1 MQKVSSDYVESM
13 KSIGRNHGYI
23 RITLGIVNSEAQEN
37 IRVSDETELVY
48 FSDTI
53 VEQGLEVTQPYV
65 TCEENWSKVDGSMYF
80 LPAESEGNVYYEN
93 GLVSKDLN
101 GAIVFDFG
109 GEAYDVV
116 GFTIDFGENY
126 PVDFVISNGTDI
138 LEFENNDTR
147 YFSTDR
153 GLHNM
158 SNLVILPTRMV
169 NGDGRLRIYSLS
181 MGVSNTFTNEN
192 TISYSETTYVS
203 PIAETL
209 PSTDVSFSVAN
220 YENYY
225 NPDNPE
231 SVMAFFE
238 VGQEVKVQFG
248 YDTHDDGEIEWLPE
262 TVTHLKTWRATDSDA
277 SFTATDSFDNVQSTY
292 YKGKY
297 NSEGITLYDLAE
309 EVFADAGIEDYTI
322 DKVLN
327 DIVVYNPL
335 PPVPHTQALQIIANA
350 GRCTL
355 REDRTG
361 KIFIEGTFIPDYS
374 LTCNGET
381 EYSRVANVG
390 FNTPKRAYA
399 IESQD
404 FSLLSDDYMGYM
416 GEVDL
421 TQVGYTSSEI
431 SDGNGN
437 FSTNPIVTLE
447 LETSY
452 APSGLNIQ
460 FRNVAPQEFTITTYL
475 YGEQVDTFTVENPD
489 YSYKFTDAF
498 NEFDVMAIEF
508 TKGHPNSRVTIDY
521 IGFGSFADYT
531 IERNQIKSSPV
542 TTRIDKIK
550 NIVVSS
556 FNYKDSPDN
565 IKSLVTTTI
574 TNATENNYTF
584 HFSNPSYGFEV
595 NVAEGTA
602 DTEIIESGC
611 YEIIVR
617 LSNIESTDVKLDI
630 KGYEYDVDEQLINV
644 THNANGIEKSW
655 SNPLI
660 STVGHAE
667 LIESWLSDYYLG
679 DVEYDITWRGD
690 PRLDADDLIN
700 LELKTGKIA
709 NVRAY
714 QNTLTFGG
722 AWSGDIRAKTVY
734 QSNSGAK
741 TKIVP
746 PTITSNLTYNGS
758 EQTATVSPYDPA
770 MVSVTGI
777 TGTNA
782 GEYTATIH
790 LIDSEHYKWSDG
802 TFSDRYVTW
811 TIKKQTLTVPNVTSN
826 LTYTGSQQTATVSS
840 YDSTKISVTGI
851 TGTNAGTYTATK
863 SLRDTSNYA
872 WSDNTTEAKTQD
884 WTIGKATGY
893 ITVSKSRISLSIAT
907 QTDSLT
913 VNSYSGASYSYSTSG
928 STSAINVSK
937 SGDTF
942 TFSDTTNTVGTVTL
956 TLTTPATDNYNAYS
970 RTITATYTAYSV
982 PSWSTGTDAELAQA
996 IQLHKDGVI
1005 NLYNYW
1011 NVGDERDVQ
1020 LSAISATPAQPA
1032 QTVTWVIMDQ
1042 GGIEGDGLF
1051 VAGMKNCLTNTVDMW
1066 SQVSPDG
1073 WDISALRE
1081 WANYATDSFKN
1092 ALPSTFASLFIL
1104 VQNTSERSG
1113 GVDYK
1118 YVGDY
1123 FALFAEKQLF
1133 GTNIRANPNYETT
1146 LSQFAYYAQDANRIK
1161 KKLGNSAS
1169 SYSAYWQRSASTTA
1183 GNWCIVNTSGGSSYY
1198 ANTSSGNFGIALF
1211 GVIG

>member
-37 IRVSDETELVY
+37 IRVSGDTELVY
-48 FSDTI
+48 FSDTE
-53 VEQGLEVTQPYV
+53 VEQGLDVTQPYA
-65 TCEENWSKVDGSMYF
+65 TCEENWSKLDGTMYF
-80 LPAESEGNVYYEN
+80 LPADSEGYSYYEN

-101 GAIVFDFG
+101 GAIIFDFG

-126 PVDFVISNGTDI
+126 PVDFVITDGTDI
-138 LEFENNDTR
+138 LAFEDNDSR
-147 YFSTDR
+147 YFSTER

-158 SNLVILPTRMV
+158 SEFAIIPARMV

-192 TISYSETTYVS
+192 TISYSETSYVS

-220 YENYY
+220 YDNYY

-248 YDTHDDGEIEWLPE
+248 YDTKDDGNIEWLPE
-262 TVTHLKTWRATDSDA
+262 TVTHLKTWKATDSDA
-277 SFTATDSFDNVQSTY
+277 SFTATDAFDNVQSTY

-297 NSEGITLYDLAE
+297 HSEGITLYDLAE
-309 EVFADAGIEDYTI
+309 EVFEDAGIEDYTI

-361 KIFIEGTFIPDYS
+361 KIYIEGTFIPDYS
-374 LTCNGET
+374 IRCNGET

-390 FNTPKRAYA
+390 NNTPKRAYA

-421 TQVGYTSSEI
+421 SQVGYTSSQICDE
-431 SDGNGN
+431 NGD
-437 FSTNPIVTLE
+437 FTENPVVTLE

-460 FRNVAPQEFTITTYL
+460 FRNVAPKEFTITTYL
-475 YGEQVDTFTVENPD
+475 YGEQVDTFTVTDPD
-489 YSYKFTDAF
+489 YSYKFTDIF
-498 NEFDVMAIEF
+498 GEFDVLDIEF

-521 IGFGSFADYT
+521 IGFGSFTDYT
-531 IERNQIKSSPV
+531 IERNQMKSSPIS
-542 TTRIDKIK
+542 TRVDKIK

-556 FNYKDSPDN
+556 FNYKNSPND

-574 TNATENNYTF
+574 TNATENDYIF
-584 HFSNPSYGFEV
+584 HFSNPSYGFTATV
-595 NVAEGTA
+595 TEGTA
-602 DTEIIESGC
+602 DIEIIESGC

-617 LSNIESTDVKLDI
+617 LSNIGSTDVKVDI

-644 THNANGIEKSW
+644 THNASGIEKTW

-700 LELKTGKIA
+700 LELKTGKIN
-709 NVRAY
+709 NVRAF
-714 QNTLTFGG
+714 QNTLSFGG
-722 AWSGDIRAKTVY
+722 AWSGNLRAKTVY
-734 QSNSGAK
+734 QSNQGAK

-758 EQTATVSPYDPA
+758 QQTATVSEYDPA
-770 MVSVTGI
+770 LVSVTGI

-790 LIDSEHYKWSDG
+790 LIDTEHYKWSDG
-802 TFSDRYVTW
+802 TFSDRYVPW
-811 TIKKQTLTVPNVTSN
+811 TISKATLSVPNVTSN
-826 LTYTGSQQTATVSS
+826 LKYTGSQQTATVSS
-840 YDSTKISVTGI
+840 YDSSKISVTGI

-863 SLRDTSNYA
+863 HLRDNANYA
-872 WSDNTTEAKTQD
+872 WTDNTIEDKTQD

-893 ITVSKSRISLSIAT
+893 INVSKSSISLSISNT
-907 QTDSLT
+907 SDSLT
-913 VNSYSGASYSYSTSG
+913 VNSYSGDSYSYSTSG
-928 STSAINVSK
+928 DTSAINVSK
-937 SGDTF
+937 SGNTF
-942 TFSDTTNTVGTVTL
+942 TFSDTTDTTGTVRL
-956 TLTTPATDNYNAYS
+956 SLSTPETSNYNQYS
-970 RTITATYTAYSV
+970 RSISATYTKISV
-982 PSWSTGTDAELAQA
+982 PSWSTGTVAELEQA
-996 IQLHKDGVI
+996 LELHKAGTI

-1011 NVGDERDVQ
+1011 NVGDERSVS
-1020 LSAISATPAQPA
+1020 LSEITDTYTQPA
-1032 QTVTWVIMDQ
+1032 QTVSFVILAKNVRTLA
-1042 GGIEGDGLF
+1042 DGTTPCTF
-1051 VAGMKNCLTNTVDMW
+1051 VVGLKDCLSNTIRFNPSSTIPMW
-1066 SQVSPDG
+1066 DLSTLAS
-1073 WDISALRE
+1073 WL
-1081 WANYATDSFKN
+1081 NTSFKN
-1092 ALPSTFASLFIL
+1092 SLPSDFAGLFKPFYIDTAIRNGTTNPGHQQTAVTFTLNSEYEIFGVTNYQQYQEQSHLEYYSNATRRTKVGASNSTYWL
-1104 VQNTSERSG
+1104 RSPS
-1113 GVDYK
+1113 K
-1118 YVGDY
+1118 NASKWCYVTNS
-1123 FALFAEKQLF
+1123 
-1133 GTNIRANPNYETT
+1133 GTASETT
-1146 LSQFAYYAQDANRIK
+1146 YNAPL
-1161 KKLGNSAS
+1161 
-1169 SYSAYWQRSASTTA
+1169 RSVSP
-1183 GNWCIVNTSGGSSYY
+1183 
-1198 ANTSSGNFGIALF
+1198 F
-1211 GVIG
+1211 GVI